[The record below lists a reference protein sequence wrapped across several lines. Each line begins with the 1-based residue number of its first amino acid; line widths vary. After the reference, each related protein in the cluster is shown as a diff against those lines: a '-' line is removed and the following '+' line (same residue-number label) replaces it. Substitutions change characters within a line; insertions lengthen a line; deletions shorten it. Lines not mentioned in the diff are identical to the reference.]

1 MNGVFQVLK
10 ELIDASQAVP
20 SLPAHLIHGFHCRSA
35 SSTWGPTWF
44 IRLAQMHMEHGALGQ
59 LCGVTSIAS
68 LPSRIAHHG
77 KSGRDRGKSVRARFL
92 LSVCWLTRRL
102 ICSRTNGEGREPTT
116 TDVHVCS
123 SPRFTRVSLRPHSGR
138 KPDVPSVREDYQ
150 NKFYEDITKWL
161 DFLKKHGE
169 YMKTPLMFVSSS

>member
-1 MNGVFQVLK
+1 MNGVFQGLK

-44 IRLAQMHMEHGALGQ
+44 IQLAQMHGALGQ
-59 LCGVTSIAS
+59 LRGVTSIAS

-77 KSGRDRGKSVRARFL
+77 KSGRYRGKSVRVRFL

-102 ICSRTNGEGREPTT
+102 ICSRTNGKGREPTK
-116 TDVHVCS
+116 TDVRVGS

-138 KPDVPSVREDYQ
+138 KPDVPPVREDYQ

-161 DFLKKHGE
+161 
-169 YMKTPLMFVSSS
+169 MSSIRTS